1 MAKKSDPRPGTLRVD
16 ITPENPRYW
25 RPNVACDIVLLSLDS
40 KDKLHVLLIKR
51 GKEPY
56 ENHWAL
62 PGGFLDEKDQ
72 SLDAGALRELQ
83 EETGVCGVKLRQFWS
98 VGNPYR
104 DPRGYSVSICYLGMV
119 YGVDFNDAKGMD
131 DAKDA
136 KWFKLSN
143 LPLLAF
149 DHADVIDKAK
159 KTLYEW
165 TNGRVGKFI

>member
-1 MAKKSDPRPGTLRVD
+1 MAKKSDPRPRSLIVD
-16 ITPENPRYW
+16 ITPESPKYW
-25 RPNVACDIVLLSLDS
+25 HPNVAVDTVLLSLDS

-56 ENHWAL
+56 EDCWAL

-72 SLDAGALRELQ
+72 SLEAGALRELE
-83 EETGVCGVKLRQFWS
+83 EETGVCGVKLHQFIS

-104 DPRGYSVSICYLGMV
+104 DPRGYSVSICYMGMV
-119 YGVDFNDAKGMD
+119 YGIDFSRAKGMD

-136 KWFKLSN
+136 KWFKLSA
-143 LPLLAF
+143 LPALAF
-149 DHADVIDKAK
+149 DHADIIDKAK

-165 TNGRVGKFI
+165 TNGRAGKFI